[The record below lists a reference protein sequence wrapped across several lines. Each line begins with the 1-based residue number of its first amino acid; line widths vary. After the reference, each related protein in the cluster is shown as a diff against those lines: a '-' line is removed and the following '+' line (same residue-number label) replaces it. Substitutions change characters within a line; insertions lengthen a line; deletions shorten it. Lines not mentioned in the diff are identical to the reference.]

1 MFVFQYVVPPSNINE
16 EDSIYPENHLLLHLS
31 GLFNFLKKFYLFM
44 RDREREADISRE
56 RSRLQAGSPMWDSIP
71 GFQDHA
77 LGQRQ
82 ALNH

>member
-56 RSRLQAGSPMWDSIP
+56 RSRLHAGSPMWELIL
-71 GFQDHA
+71 GLRDHA
-77 LGQRQ
+77 LGGKPT
-82 ALNH
+82 LYH